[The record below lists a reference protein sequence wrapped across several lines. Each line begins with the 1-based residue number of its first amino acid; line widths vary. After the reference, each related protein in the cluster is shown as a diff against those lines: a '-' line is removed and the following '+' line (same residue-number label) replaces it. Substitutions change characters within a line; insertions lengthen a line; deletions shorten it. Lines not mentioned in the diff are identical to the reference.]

1 MKVSRKDIDKLNS
14 VLSIEV
20 VKNDYESN
28 VDKVLVDYKKRAN
41 IPGFRKGHTPIGL
54 IKKQYGISVKVD
66 EVNKLIQKT
75 LNDFLTKEKIA
86 MLGNPIPKDSMELD
100 WNLENLSFEFEIG
113 LSPEFEVS
121 LKNKKAIESFEIEA
135 DAKMIHSQIENIQNQ
150 YGKLVSKSDIKE
162 GYELNGS
169 FINKEFEVDNSSTFQ
184 LKNIKGKSNK
194 ETIKKMKIGDLVS
207 LKIKDLFLKD
217 SDLDFHLKLND
228 NNRDIINQVDFNL
241 KEINEKIPA
250 DLDQDLFDKLFGKDN
265 IKSVTEL
272 KKKLKA
278 DAEKNFVNQSDQ
290 KLLNDVTEH
299 LVNNT
304 KFNLPDSFLKK
315 WMQTAG
321 ENKLSKEEA
330 EAEYEKSEKGLRY
343 QLIESKIIEKN
354 EIKIDAEQIKFF
366 SKDLIKTQMLQ
377 YGQKN
382 PDEKELESISQRIL
396 SNKEEVKRISDQL
409 LSQKLITL
417 FKSELKFKINK
428 VSYEEF
434 IEMAYSKN

>member
-1 MKVSRKDIDKLNS
+1 MKISRKDIDKLNS

-41 IPGFRKGHTPIGL
+41 IPGFRKGHNPIGL
-54 IKKQYGISVKVD
+54 IKKQYGLSVKVD

-86 MLGNPIPKDSMELD
+86 ILGNPIPKVSKDLD
-100 WNLENLSFEFEIG
+100 WNSEKLSFEFEIG

-121 LKNKKAIESFEIEA
+121 LKNKKAIKSFEIEA
-135 DAKMIHSQIENIQNQ
+135 DAKMINGQIENIQNQ
-150 YGKLVSKSDIKE
+150 YGKLVSKSDVEE
-162 GYELNGS
+162 GYELNGR
-169 FINKEFEVDNSSTFQ
+169 FTNKEFEIENLSTFQ

-194 ETIKKMKIGDLVS
+194 EIIKKMKIGDIVS

-228 NNRDIINQVDFNL
+228 NNRDIIDQVDFSLN
-241 KEINEKIPA
+241 EINEKIPA
-250 DLDQDLFDKLFGKDN
+250 DLNQDLFDKLFGKNN

-278 DAEKNFVNQSDQ
+278 DAKKNFVNQSDQ
-290 KLLNDVTEH
+290 KLLNDVTQH
-299 LVNNT
+299 LVDNT

-315 WMQTAG
+315 WMRTAG
-321 ENKLSKEEA
+321 EKKLSKEEA

-354 EIKIDAEQIKFF
+354 EIKIDSEQIKIF
-366 SKDLIKTQMLQ
+366 SKDLIKAQMMQ

-409 LSQKLITL
+409 LSKKLITL
-417 FKSELKFKINK
+417 FKAELKFKVIK
-428 VSYEEF
+428 VSYDEF

>member
-1 MKVSRKDIDKLNS
+1 MKVSRNDIDKLNS
-14 VLSIEV
+14 VLKIEID
-20 VKNDYESN
+20 KKDYESN

-54 IKKQYGISVKVD
+54 IKKQYGNSIKVD
-66 EVNKLIQKT
+66 EVNKLMQKG
-75 LNDFLTKEKIA
+75 LNDFLTSKKLAI
-86 MLGNPIPKDSMELD
+86 LGNPIPKEGIEID
-100 WNLENLSFEFEIG
+100 WNSDQMFFEFEIG

-135 DAKMIHSQIENIQNQ
+135 DAKMINGQIENIQSQ
-150 YGKLVSKSDIKE
+150 YGKLVSKAVVKD
-162 GYELNGS
+162 GFELNAN
-169 FINKEFEVDNSSTFQ
+169 FVNTEFNIDNTSTFQ
-184 LKNIKGKSNK
+184 LKSIKGKSNK
-194 ETIKKMKIGDLVS
+194 DSIKKMKIGDVIN
-207 LKIKDLFLKD
+207 LKTSGLFKED
-217 SDLDFHLKLND
+217 SELASHLKLND
-228 NNRDIINQVDFNL
+228 DNKDVVNSININL

-250 DLDQDLFDKLFGKDN
+250 DLDQELFDKLFGKDTV
-265 IKSVTEL
+265 KSVTDL
-272 KKKLKA
+272 KKKLKS

-290 KLLNDVTEH
+290 KLLNDVTEY
-299 LVNNT
+299 LIGNT
-304 KFNLPDSFLKK
+304 KFNLPETFLKK

-343 QLIESKIIEKN
+343 QLIESKIIEMNK
-354 EIKIDAEQIKFF
+354 IKIDSDQIKNF
-366 SKDLIKTQMLQ
+366 SKDLIKAQMMQ
-377 YGQKN
+377 YGQAN
-382 PDEKELESISQRIL
+382 PEEKELESISQRIL

-428 VSYEEF
+428 VSYEKF